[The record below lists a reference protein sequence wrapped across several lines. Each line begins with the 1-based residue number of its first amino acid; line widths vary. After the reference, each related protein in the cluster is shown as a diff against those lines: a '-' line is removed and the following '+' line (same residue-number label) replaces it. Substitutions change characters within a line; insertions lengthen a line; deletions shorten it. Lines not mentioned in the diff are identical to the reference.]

1 MNRLQKIINGI
12 VWLIIGILGV
22 YILGYGIKGQ
32 SLSKA
37 AYTCMKVL
45 TGAEGSL
52 QNAAAECL
60 YPGLAFV
67 AGEPRTSS
75 GFDEFLIRKA
85 MGIFPLFSFMDSQEL
100 YETATESAVTY
111 EILIQGGAHDENE
124 IDAQTGEAFDIA
136 EKVEEENLRAAQEE
150 QEALEQERREQ
161 EALAQENQTGEDQT
175 AVAAQSGEILGTE
188 YTMEQLSDFDFLKNN
203 FYIVESNT
211 DISSDLLNAE
221 TLLGMDM
228 TMKQDNSAPQIL
240 IYHTHSQEEFI
251 DSVPGDASTTIVGVG
266 DYLTKILKE
275 NYGYNVLHVTDT
287 FDIVDGKLDRNQAY
301 NYAQERISQVLEE
314 NPSIEVIIDLHRD
327 GVADNQRLVTEV
339 NGKQTAKVMFFN
351 GLSRTKQNGEI
362 SYLPNPYIQDN
373 LAFSLQMMLACEKY
387 YPDFARTIYLR
398 GYRYNLHLRP
408 KTLLVECGA
417 QTNTVEEEM
426 NAMEPLA
433 DVLNKVLTGT

>member
-1 MNRLQKIINGI
+1 MKKKDAAKAVSAVIWIGMLALAGYI
-12 VWLIIGILGV
+12 V
-22 YILGYGIKGQ
+22 IKGL
-32 SLSKA
+32 SLDKKTVEKIMYNIQQQAVETYLPGVTRSDLQEDSFASWLLEKTKEQLPGSDTDEKNAKA
-37 AYTCMKVL
+37 KEDIVTSARI
-45 TGAEGSL
+45 AEEN
-52 QNAAAECL
+52 Q
-60 YPGLAFV
+60 
-67 AGEPRTSS
+67 
-75 GFDEFLIRKA
+75 EFLKQRLTEENQEAGPDEDGLEITGGDTQKDQDKEMEDEQGKITETGEEESKSA
-85 MGIFPLFSFMDSQEL
+85 SVSQERVP
-100 YETATESAVTY
+100 VT
-111 EILIQGGAHDENE
+111 
-124 IDAQTGEAFDIA
+124 DI
-136 EKVEEENLRAAQEE
+136 
-150 QEALEQERREQ
+150 
-161 EALAQENQTGEDQT
+161 
-175 AVAAQSGEILGTE
+175 S
-188 YTMEQLSDFDFLKNN
+188 MEQLQDFDFVLSN
-203 FYIVESNT
+203 FYTVDSTTSIT
-211 DISSDLLNAE
+211 SDQLNAPE
-221 TLLGMDM
+221 LIQMDLR
-228 TMKQDNSAPQIL
+228 MKTGNDQPQIL

-339 NGKQTAKVMFFN
+339 DGKQTAKVMFFN

>member
-1 MNRLQKIINGI
+1 MKKKDAAKAVSVVIWISMLALAGYI
-12 VWLIIGILGV
+12 V
-22 YILGYGIKGQ
+22 IKGL
-32 SLSKA
+32 SLDKESVEKLMCNIQQQA
-37 AYTCMKVL
+37 VETYLPGVTRADRQNDSFASWLLEKTKDQLPVL
-45 TGAEGSL
+45 DTDEQDVQAKEDVTTSARIAEEN
-52 QNAAAECL
+52 Q
-60 YPGLAFV
+60 
-67 AGEPRTSS
+67 
-75 GFDEFLIRKA
+75 EFLKQRLTEENQEAGPDEDGLEITGGDTQKDQDKEMEDEQGQITETGEEESKSA
-85 MGIFPLFSFMDSQEL
+85 SVSQERVP
-100 YETATESAVTY
+100 VT
-111 EILIQGGAHDENE
+111 
-124 IDAQTGEAFDIA
+124 DI
-136 EKVEEENLRAAQEE
+136 
-150 QEALEQERREQ
+150 
-161 EALAQENQTGEDQT
+161 
-175 AVAAQSGEILGTE
+175 S
-188 YTMEQLSDFDFLKNN
+188 MEQLQDFDFVLSN
-203 FYIVESNT
+203 FYTVDSTTSIT
-211 DISSDLLNAE
+211 SDQLNAPE
-221 TLLGMDM
+221 LIQMDLR
-228 TMKQDNSAPQIL
+228 MKTGNDQPQIL

-301 NYAQERISQVLEE
+301 TYAQERISQALEE

-327 GVADNQRLVTEV
+327 GVADNQRLVTELD
-339 NGKQTAKVMFFN
+339 GKQTAKVMFFN

>member
-1 MNRLQKIINGI
+1 MKKKDAAKAVSAVIWIGMLVLAGYI
-12 VWLIIGILGV
+12 V
-22 YILGYGIKGQ
+22 IKGL
-32 SLSKA
+32 SLDKESVEKLMCNIQQQA
-37 AYTCMKVL
+37 VETYLPGVTRADRQNDSFASWLLEKTKDQLPVL
-45 TGAEGSL
+45 DTDEQDVQAKEDVTTSARIAEEN
-52 QNAAAECL
+52 Q
-60 YPGLAFV
+60 
-67 AGEPRTSS
+67 
-75 GFDEFLIRKA
+75 EFLKQRLTEENQEAGPDEDGLEITGGDTQKDQDKEMEDEQGKITETGEEESKSA
-85 MGIFPLFSFMDSQEL
+85 SVSQERVP
-100 YETATESAVTY
+100 VT
-111 EILIQGGAHDENE
+111 
-124 IDAQTGEAFDIA
+124 DI
-136 EKVEEENLRAAQEE
+136 
-150 QEALEQERREQ
+150 
-161 EALAQENQTGEDQT
+161 
-175 AVAAQSGEILGTE
+175 S
-188 YTMEQLSDFDFLKNN
+188 MEQLQDFDFVLSN
-203 FYIVESNT
+203 FYTVDSTTSIT
-211 DISSDLLNAE
+211 SDQLNAPE
-221 TLLGMDM
+221 LIQMDLR
-228 TMKQDNSAPQIL
+228 MKTGNDQPQIL

-339 NGKQTAKVMFFN
+339 DGKQTAKVMFFN

>member
-1 MNRLQKIINGI
+1 MKKKDAAKAVSAVIWIGMLVLAGYI
-12 VWLIIGILGV
+12 V
-22 YILGYGIKGQ
+22 IKGL
-32 SLSKA
+32 SLDK
-37 AYTCMKVL
+37 KVVEKIMYNMQQQAVETYL
-45 TGAEGSL
+45 PAVTRSDR
-52 QNAAAECL
+52 QNKSFASWILEKTKDQH
-60 YPGLAFV
+60 PGLAADEQDV
-67 AGEPRTSS
+67 QAKEDVTTSARIAEENQ
-75 GFDEFLIRKA
+75 EFLKQR
-85 MGIFPLFSFMDSQEL
+85 L
-100 YETATESAVTY
+100 T
-111 EILIQGGAHDENE
+111 
-124 IDAQTGEAFDIA
+124 
-136 EKVEEENLRAAQEE
+136 EENQEAGPDEDGLEITGGDTQKEQNKDSEEE
-150 QEALEQERREQ
+150 QEKDSEAGEEELKSAAVSQERVPV
-161 EALAQENQTGEDQT
+161 TDI
-175 AVAAQSGEILGTE
+175 S
-188 YTMEQLSDFDFLKNN
+188 MEQLQDFDFVLSN
-203 FYIVESNT
+203 FYTVDSTTSIT
-211 DISSDLLNAE
+211 SDQLNAPE
-221 TLLGMDM
+221 LIQMDLR
-228 TMKQDNSAPQIL
+228 MKTGNDQPQIL